1 MMYLLL
7 LLLIPFV
14 ALLAWAARVDRKR
27 RRGEDSG
34 HDVNTAARTAKRDA
48 QRRSSEW
55 GAGM

>member
-7 LLLIPFV
+7 LLIPIV
-14 ALLAWAARVDRKR
+14 ALLAWAIRVDQKR
-27 RRGEDSG
+27 RRRENSG
-34 HDVNTAARTAKRDA
+34 HDVNAAARTAKRDA